1 MLLGLIGSIAYS
13 SHVIKNDIQAEK
25 IDHKIKPTLEIK
37 ENKRQIRKNFN
48 DICKRSGIDIDKKTG
63 NPYDKS
69 QCQKGIEYLQYR
81 GYDPTAVDY
90 FKELFMDKYI
100 NKQQGKR
107 NKILIKHRQL
117 LQKYNKSKRGKKLI
131 TYRRNIYINEKPDIR
146 MEKIMKNNMWST
158 FVDNYTYIHG
168 YGTAKYTE
176 IWNLIIPEN
185 LFNGYDINDIYD
197 EICYLNNIHNGSFRK
212 R

>member
-100 NKQQGKR
+100 NKQQELEKDE
-107 NKILIKHRQL
+107 
-117 LQKYNKSKRGKKLI
+117 SRG
-131 TYRRNIYINEKPDIR
+131 
-146 MEKIMKNNMWST
+146 S
-158 FVDNYTYIHG
+158 
-168 YGTAKYTE
+168 
-176 IWNLIIPEN
+176 
-185 LFNGYDINDIYD
+185 
-197 EICYLNNIHNGSFRK
+197 
-212 R
+212 